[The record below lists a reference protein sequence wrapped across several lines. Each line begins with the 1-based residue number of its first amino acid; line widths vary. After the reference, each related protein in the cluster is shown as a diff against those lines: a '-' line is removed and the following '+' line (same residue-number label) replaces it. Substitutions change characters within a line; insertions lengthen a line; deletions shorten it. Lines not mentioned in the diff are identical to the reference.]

1 MWPQVGDVPEDERT
15 VMSREELLTD
25 LRYKSGNHIER
36 FTIELLFRIVRN
48 ESHVMSKEE
57 VNVLKQQFLYKDC
70 NNKEFE

>member
-1 MWPQVGDVPEDERT
+1 MPEDERT

-57 VNVLKQQFLYKDC
+57 VNILK
-70 NNKEFE
+70 